1 MPHPDRQLTI
11 LDYGR
16 ILWQSRKMILGLVV
30 ASVLVTGI
38 ATKLSPDRYEA
49 KVSLLP
55 AREESLGGGLSLG
68 GGGGGGGGG
77 GKGGGTSGASMAME
91 ALGGKSSGPSL
102 TDFLSALLAS
112 RKMAE
117 AVIDHLNL
125 MPYYGLASR
134 SDATRALQGEMTF
147 KTGPYKSIDITV
159 ETKDPKMAADIANA
173 YAENL
178 DQLNKAFS
186 LSATRRS
193 RLFIEARLAEKTK
206 KLKEA
211 ENALKDF
218 QTANRTLE
226 IQGSTEGAMMAA
238 ADLRGQIVAHEVE
251 LASLTYTTPD
261 HPTVKQLRA
270 QIHALE
276 TQLDRMEQDQVHAIG
291 KRVRARAPI
300 KTKLFPSFEE
310 GPSLALDFLRLTRQL
325 KVEEAVYGMLVGM
338 LEQVKI
344 AEARDQPTV
353 QVMDKA
359 VPPERK
365 SKPKTLQSVVP
376 VAGALSLVLGCL
388 LTFFVHYLQRL
399 KAEETAALPSIASM
413 DELAAGDVND
423 NGSKLEGHPMAG
435 KEAERFRQGPW
446 RRRLRNMER
455 RPLKI
460 VRVIGRLNIG
470 GPAVHAV
477 LLTAGLNDGNI
488 RSTLVTGSVGRSE
501 GDMLYFARQHGV
513 NPVIVPAL
521 GREISWWDD
530 LVAFWKLYRLF
541 VWERPDIVHTHT
553 AKAGA
558 LGRLAA
564 VLAGVPIRI
573 HTFHGHVF
581 HGYFGFLRTNLF
593 LMIERFLAYFT
604 TKIVA
609 ISAAQLAELSDQ
621 YRIARREKFAVI
633 PLGLDLTP
641 LLQIGRK
648 GGSAEPGANEK
659 TITIGLIGRLVPIKN
674 PQMAVAVLHRLRER
688 VAGLDVVLVV
698 AGDGELKSELQN
710 MVGQAGL
717 DGCVLFTGWKEDLS
731 ELYASLDLVIV
742 TSLNEGTPVVLI
754 EAMASALPFVATRV
768 GGIPDLMVGA
778 EEVVHGPGGRPL
790 FSLFANGA
798 LVEAGNVEGFTAA
811 LDHILQNEAQRRGM
825 GAVGRSF
832 VSERFSK
839 ERLVRDTYALYQDC
853 LQYDTGWGRKQAA
866 PYEAGEALSSR
877 KTI

>member
-1 MPHPDRQLTI
+1 
-11 LDYGR
+11 
-16 ILWQSRKMILGLVV
+16 MIGGLVIS
-30 ASVLVTGI
+30 AVLITGI
-38 ATKLSPDRYEA
+38 VSKLSPKLYEA
-49 KVSLLP
+49 KATLMPV
-55 AREESLGGGLSLG
+55 REEPMGGGISF
-68 GGGGGGGGG
+68 GG
-77 GKGGGTSGASMAME
+77 GKEKGGGASSLMMDGLSGRA
-91 ALGGKSSGPSL
+91 SGPTVMDTL
-102 TDFLSALLAS
+102 TLLLNS
-112 RKMAE
+112 RRMTE
-117 AVIDHLNL
+117 AVVEQLNL
-125 MPYYGLASR
+125 REYYGTTSKTAASN
-134 SDATRALQGEMTF
+134 ALRNETTIKQSA
-147 KTGPYKSIDITV
+147 YKSLEIIVLTHNSKV
-159 ETKDPKMAADIANA
+159 AADIANA
-173 YAENL
+173 YVSNL
-178 DQLNKAFS
+178 DRLNMEFS
-186 LSATRRS
+186 MTMTKRN
-193 RLFIEARLAEKTK
+193 RLFMEARLAEKTK
-206 KLKEA
+206 KLDEMENDLKVFQIEHHLLGGSEEGGKGGVGGPMEA
-211 ENALKDF
+211 AIALHS
-218 QTANRTLE
+218 N
-226 IQGSTEGAMMAA
+226 
-238 ADLRGQIVAHEVE
+238 IVSLEVE
-251 LASLTYTTPD
+251 LAALKEYALPN
-261 HPTVKQLRA
+261 HPLVTQIQAQIKELGKQLDK
-270 QIHALE
+270 L
-276 TQLDRMEQDQVHAIG
+276 EQDEASRSIA
-291 KRVRARAPI
+291 KRRTR
-300 KTKLFPSFEE
+300 
-310 GPSLALDFLRLTRQL
+310 PSLSQKVFPLVEEAPTLFLDLLRLTRRV
-325 KVEEAVYGMLVGM
+325 KVEEAVYGMLVGS
-338 LEQVKI
+338 LE
-344 AEARDQPTV
+344 AARLMEAKNLPTIQP
-353 QVMDKA
+353 MDLA
-359 VPPERK
+359 VPPEFHSR
-365 SKPKTLQSVVP
+365 PKTLQSVQ
-376 VAGALSLVLGCL
+376 VAGALSLALGCL
-388 LTFFVHYLQRL
+388 LVIFVNYLQRL
-399 KAEETAALPSIASM
+399 KAEEAAALPSMASM
-413 DELAAGDVND
+413 DELAAGDVNG
-423 NGSKLEGHPMAG
+423 NGSKLEGHPTAG

-446 RRRLRNMER
+446 RRRLRSIER

-460 VRVIGRLNIG
+460 IRVIGRLNIG

-477 LLTAGLNDGNI
+477 LLTAGLNDDSF
-488 RSTLVTGSVGRSE
+488 RSTLVAGSVGSSE

-521 GREISWWDD
+521 GREISWRDD

-553 AKAGA
+553 AKAGV

-604 TKIVA
+604 TRIVA
-609 ISAAQLAELSDQ
+609 ISTAQLAELSDR

-648 GGSAEPGANEK
+648 GGSAKPGANEK
-659 TITIGLIGRLVPIKN
+659 AITIGLIGRLVPIKN

-717 DGCVLFTGWKEDLS
+717 DGRVLFTGWKEDLS
-731 ELYASLDLVIV
+731 ELYARLDLVII

-778 EEVVHGPGGRPL
+778 EEVVHGPGGQPL

-839 ERLVRDTYALYQDC
+839 ERLVHDTYALYQDC